1 MSVVARDL
9 AVGRGGD
16 KALSSTRN
24 YRSIRR
30 ASTDPVV
37 FLKYY
42 DGFDTRDSVQK
53 RAWIV
58 QTIQTILREQ
68 GRNVIKTQN
77 PRALVCALEEH
88 REAMEGLEGG
98 FFLEHTSTDVSLA
111 AYTLH
116 AGNMYK
122 ATKGPSSSVL

>member
-1 MSVVARDL
+1 M
-9 AVGRGGD
+9 
-16 KALSSTRN
+16 
-24 YRSIRR
+24 
-30 ASTDPVV
+30 
-37 FLKYY
+37 
-42 DGFDTRDSVQK
+42 
-53 RAWIV
+53 

-116 AGNMYK
+116 AGNMYN
-122 ATKGPSSSVL
+122 ATKGPSSSVLWEPEPIKKCSVWDVKGDIPDGEMEVIPLCWLIGSRIAFAQS